1 LVVYVDVCLIF
12 AEINTLS
19 ASYLLQD
26 ERDVNA
32 FLGIK
37 INKVTT
43 KKIITLTQPS
53 LIQQILKE
61 VSITERSNRKYT
73 PVDSIQY
80 ADVDGLDRI
89 DTWNYRSIVGKLNY
103 LVNNTQPDISV
114 AVHQCAQFC
123 SHPKAIHELAV
134 KRITKY
140 LLAMQHK
147 GLILRPT
154 TDMHLNMYVD
164 ADFAGR
170 WHQEYTKL

>member
-1 LVVYVDVCLIF
+1 
-12 AEINTLS
+12 
-19 ASYLLQD
+19 
-26 ERDVNA
+26 VNA

-61 VSITERSNRKYT
+61 VSITERSNGKYT
-73 PVDSIQY
+73 PVDSILY

-103 LVNNTQPDISV
+103 LVNNTRPDISV

-134 KRITKY
+134 KRLTKY
-140 LLAMQHK
+140 LLTTQHK